1 MEENKFH
8 SVSGK
13 YWSIKE
19 VDNLKAQQLVQ
30 KLNINDILAR
40 FICSRG
46 IDIDNVDIFLKPSLK
61 KQLPSP
67 FVIKDMSKGADRIA
81 KAIINKEKIAIFGDY
96 DVDGATSTAALY
108 KILNIYGSVPIIYIP
123 DRLKEGYGPNIRA
136 FQYLKDEKVDLVIT
150 VDCGMTAIKEVDYAN
165 EVELD
170 IIVVDHHAPEAKLPD
185 ACAVINPNRIDDN
198 SNLGMLAAVGVVFM
212 LIGAIKIKLIDLE
225 YMREDSSP
233 NLSSILDLVALGT
246 ICDVVPLVGPN
257 RALVAQG
264 LRVMS
269 KKNNIGIKTIF
280 EIAGIEEYPK
290 VFHAGFIIGPRINAG
305 GRVGQSDL
313 GSKLL
318 ITDKTEEAREISYK
332 LNDFNEQRKVI
343 ENNVIEDAKKMA
355 FSQKEQRLLVLHS
368 NNWHTG
374 VIGIVASR
382 IVEHFNKP
390 AIIISENGSNSKG
403 SGRSVQGIDIGK
415 LITAAKQA
423 GIINNGGGHP
433 MACGLTLDINK
444 VNDLSLFLNNKI
456 KDKDINKKSL
466 HWIDL
471 SVAVKGATIE
481 MLSQFKNAEPFGS
494 GNPEPIFII
503 QDAIVFN
510 AKIVGEN
517 HVRCDISDSSNARI
531 GAIAFRSTETNLGKT
546 ILTNNKLHLIG
557 KLKISEWNNKE
568 YVQMH
573 IIDVIK
579 F

>member
-1 MEENKFH
+1 VEENKFH

-19 VDNLKAQQLVQ
+19 IDNLKAQQLVQ

-46 IDIDNVDIFLKPSLK
+46 IDSDNVDIFLKPSLK

-108 KILNIYGSVPIIYIP
+108 KILNMYGSVPIIYIP

-165 EVELD
+165 ELELD

-225 YMREDSSP
+225 YVREDSSP

-269 KKNNIGIKTIF
+269 KKNNM
-280 EIAGIEEYPK
+280 E
-290 VFHAGFIIGPRINAG
+290 
-305 GRVGQSDL
+305 
-313 GSKLL
+313 
-318 ITDKTEEAREISYK
+318 
-332 LNDFNEQRKVI
+332 
-343 ENNVIEDAKKMA
+343 
-355 FSQKEQRLLVLHS
+355 
-368 NNWHTG
+368 
-374 VIGIVASR
+374 
-382 IVEHFNKP
+382 
-390 AIIISENGSNSKG
+390 
-403 SGRSVQGIDIGK
+403 
-415 LITAAKQA
+415 
-423 GIINNGGGHP
+423 
-433 MACGLTLDINK
+433 
-444 VNDLSLFLNNKI
+444 
-456 KDKDINKKSL
+456 
-466 HWIDL
+466 
-471 SVAVKGATIE
+471 
-481 MLSQFKNAEPFGS
+481 
-494 GNPEPIFII
+494 
-503 QDAIVFN
+503 
-510 AKIVGEN
+510 
-517 HVRCDISDSSNARI
+517 
-531 GAIAFRSTETNLGKT
+531 
-546 ILTNNKLHLIG
+546 
-557 KLKISEWNNKE
+557 
-568 YVQMH
+568 
-573 IIDVIK
+573 
-579 F
+579 